1 MGSGSRDSMQQG
13 EWILSRLKPRV
24 AATLAVALSLLLTA
38 LIIPA
43 PIQLQFHVG
52 FAIPIFLC
60 AWTRSRRFLWGLVI
74 CVLAVT
80 VAKIAW
86 GGWPAQNTS
95 PWYFWENRAISIIT
109 LLSCA
114 AVAHFLIGLV
124 ESTENEHR
132 RLSTILATVP
142 VGVAIANTRLG
153 TVVCNKTGGAILGL
167 EPDVPHDLEELL
179 KRFAPA
185 RSRCASAKIHGEG
198 PDLVRAINGEITS
211 SIERQFRFPNGREL
225 VLLVSAAPLVGRH
238 GKRVGAVS
246 GFVDITEQKRMQAA
260 LDGQR
265 REAEQASQR
274 KSRFLAAVSHDIR
287 TPANAI
293 NLMAEL
299 LVRSAANPSPDVEIT
314 EIARDLKS
322 SALSLVRLVS
332 DVLDLTRF
340 DNTQVELVEAEFPIM
355 QFLLDES
362 RQFSQVAKDKGL
374 EFKLTGS
381 NDGIV
386 IRADRVKLGRVIDNL
401 LGNAIKFTQQG
412 GITLGASCVGNGDVR
427 IEVSDTGPGIP
438 PEHHEKIFDEYFQLK
453 NPQRGSETGSGLG
466 LAICQRLA
474 QAMGASLTVSS
485 EAGKGATF
493 VVTMPGRCVVKVAR
507 PA

>member
-1 MGSGSRDSMQQG
+1 MGSRFCDSMQQG
-13 EWILSRLKPRV
+13 EWILSRLKPHV
-24 AATLAVALSLLLTA
+24 AATLAVVLSLLLTA
-38 LIIPA
+38 LIIRA

-86 GGWPAQNTS
+86 GGWPTQNVS
-95 PWYFWENRAISIIT
+95 PWYFVENRTISIIT

-142 VGVAIANTRLG
+142 VGVAIANTRQG

-167 EPDVPHDLEELL
+167 QPDVPHDLDELL
-179 KRFAPA
+179 KRFEQIESA
-185 RSRCASAKIHGEG
+185 AKIHGEG

-225 VLLVSAAPLVGRH
+225 VLLVSAAPLLGRH

-299 LVRSAANPSPDVEIT
+299 LERSAANPSPDVEIT

-340 DNTQVELVEAEFPIM
+340 DNTQVELIETEFPIT
-355 QFLLDES
+355 QLLLDES
-362 RQFSQVAKDKGL
+362 RQFSQVARDKGL
-374 EFKLTGS
+374 EFKLNG
-381 NDGIV
+381 NFDGIV

-401 LGNAIKFTQQG
+401 LGNAIKFTQRG
-412 GITLGASCVGNGDVR
+412 EITLGASCVGNGDVR

-438 PEHHEKIFDEYFQLK
+438 PEHHEQIFDEYFQLK

-466 LAICQRLA
+466 LAICRRLA
-474 QAMGASLTVSS
+474 QAMGASLTVTS
-485 EAGKGATF
+485 ETGKGATF
-493 VVTMPGRCVVKVAR
+493 VVTMPGRCVVKA
-507 PA
+507 ASA